1 MNQKLSNW
9 KKIYDNYEY
18 SSDEE
23 LKGQINEQRLL
34 VHRSIDKNQNLIKG
48 IVLWKLDRE
57 IKIFEEDI
65 DFLYGFISSL
75 KSPEE
80 VIASTETHNFI
91 SKLTKQ
97 KGFRLAM
104 ASSVLHFFNPKCFPI
119 IDRRAY
125 RTIYKENKYK
135 EDIVVYISYIK
146 DCLKIAKHHDI
157 PFEIIDK
164 ILYQYDKE
172 RNYL

>member
-1 MNQKLSNW
+1 
-9 KKIYDNYEY
+9 
-18 SSDEE
+18 
-23 LKGQINEQRLL
+23 
-34 VHRSIDKNQNLIKG
+34 
-48 IVLWKLDRE
+48 
-57 IKIFEEDI
+57 
-65 DFLYGFISSL
+65 
-75 KSPEE
+75 
-80 VIASTETHNFI
+80 
-91 SKLTKQ
+91 
-97 KGFRLAM
+97 M